1 MSGTA
6 AFHILASVNIISK
19 VVRSFGKQAIRG
31 DGKLEMMMM
40 GQRQQQHLTIF
51 NSVEWLIIFFSVW
64 LEIAFL
70 LPTNWHFDRYK
81 SSSRIMVFSFQ
92 HHPVGWEGK
101 FLYGKR
107 NLSMY
112 LLRCNKYD
120 EIISFLNS
128 VSASCA
134 YALAFLKKK
143 VYIYHLPKSKDPSP
157 PSSTKFWRSF
167 IFLSSAIF
175 PLQCE
180 R

>member
-1 MSGTA
+1 
-6 AFHILASVNIISK
+6 
-19 VVRSFGKQAIRG
+19 
-31 DGKLEMMMM
+31 M

-64 LEIAFL
+64 LEIIFL

-134 YALAFLKKK
+134 YALAFLKKMF
-143 VYIYHLPKSKDPSP
+143 IYTTCQNQKIRVHLLAQSFDALLFFSALPYSHYSAKDSRRV
-157 PSSTKFWRSF
+157 SWMRLLL
-167 IFLSSAIF
+167 FL
-175 PLQCE
+175 PY
-180 R
+180 